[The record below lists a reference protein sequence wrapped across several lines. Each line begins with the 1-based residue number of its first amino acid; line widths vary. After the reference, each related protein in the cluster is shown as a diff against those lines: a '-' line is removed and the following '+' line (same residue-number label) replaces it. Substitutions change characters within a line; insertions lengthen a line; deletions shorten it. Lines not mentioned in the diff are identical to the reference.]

1 MLTVQVVTSMR
12 RLVALSVA
20 CVVVVLALGGAG
32 SAQARSVG
40 ALQVGTPTVDD
51 ASCVAAVL
59 LVRDGFPRRALALVE
74 TASQP
79 ATAPPCASV
88 VADAQAAA
96 QVASLKAQAAAEL
109 AEGEEW
115 DKVTE
120 AAAAA
125 LELDRDNAAAAEL
138 QVQAQKAIA
147 AGEADE
153 AGATEKA
160 KSSVEQLVDQW
171 KVLLKKQLTPL
182 GSLLLPLVGM
192 LLLLVILARLV
203 VLVVRE
209 WPEPES
215 PPTGSRE
222 RDLFRPLILVGGVVS
237 VAGASFVASVAL
249 SDTYSAPVSRPMV
262 GWAVVVAFL
271 ASAPVVAAA
280 LQMKAQ
286 REAPP
291 EAQREAQP
299 EAPPQA
305 PPEEPRKARAEDT
318 MPRQPKVAGVVAVG
332 VAAVG
337 LALLGALVRGLEGT
351 DVTREAELAWALGLA
366 GLLAVQGVWL
376 LAWWLA
382 TRIRLDVKASSEA
395 EIGTL
400 AALLSELG
408 AEKPKG
414 LEVPRGAD
422 VTALDGALAALPDNP
437 VLKVLKDILRSIS
450 GVTPWTATIEGDAK
464 ARVVTVVRN
473 GRTVGSAIIDPQR
486 MRLVPSTD
494 ASGDGGS
501 EAATTASSTT
511 SSETDAPDHTLK
523 MAAAFVLM
531 TMAEAHPVIRRGLA
545 GAVTWTSLG
554 YHYVAT
560 TFPPGDAEA
569 QRLLARALDE
579 DPENR
584 AARLAFRHAVDRES
598 VDCDS
603 LSRYATFLESF
614 VADLNEKSS
623 MFDIETL
630 KLRATYT
637 RAIIE
642 VNAIYAHENGKH
654 GADEGTCSF
663 NLAAHRGAARAALES
678 LDTLTRR
685 AVHDPL
691 RAFKSQFSDDVAGL
705 RLLVGL
711 DAGDPKPNSPTG
723 MYNLGCTY
731 ASRGD
736 VDWPLAAAAPAAQ
749 PSDRIPDDELARGW
763 LDLACQDPRK
773 KEWLTKDPQLEGFR
787 KRVTYRTGYLADP
800 RTDFFTLSTVKPLA
814 KPLRSAGFGDV
825 SLIAQANP
833 VALGSLLPADPT
845 VSAQL
850 VELAQLRLGLGQ
862 FTPVRSQPDPAV
874 VDPLELDPVV
884 AQMVEWL
891 NTRLDAV
898 SPPSANDPSALAW
911 VVDLVSQLGQ
921 DASPFP
927 PAPPTGA
934 ADEEPAT
941 PLDAWA
947 IEILDQLT
955 SRGLARRASL
965 VALAPGERT
974 ALAKKVVTALMKTHK
989 PTSGPNLAAG
999 EADFVTHL
1007 AAWMQRPS

>member
-1 MLTVQVVTSMR
+1 MLTVHVVTSMR

-125 LELDRDNAAAAEL
+125 LELDRDYAAAAEL

-569 QRLLARALDE
+569 QRLLARALD
-579 DPENR
+579 
-584 AARLAFRHAVDRES
+584 
-598 VDCDS
+598 
-603 LSRYATFLESF
+603 
-614 VADLNEKSS
+614 
-623 MFDIETL
+623 
-630 KLRATYT
+630 
-637 RAIIE
+637 
-642 VNAIYAHENGKH
+642 
-654 GADEGTCSF
+654 
-663 NLAAHRGAARAALES
+663 
-678 LDTLTRR
+678 
-685 AVHDPL
+685 
-691 RAFKSQFSDDVAGL
+691 
-705 RLLVGL
+705 
-711 DAGDPKPNSPTG
+711 
-723 MYNLGCTY
+723 
-731 ASRGD
+731 
-736 VDWPLAAAAPAAQ
+736 
-749 PSDRIPDDELARGW
+749 
-763 LDLACQDPRK
+763 
-773 KEWLTKDPQLEGFR
+773 
-787 KRVTYRTGYLADP
+787 
-800 RTDFFTLSTVKPLA
+800 
-814 KPLRSAGFGDV
+814 
-825 SLIAQANP
+825 
-833 VALGSLLPADPT
+833 
-845 VSAQL
+845 
-850 VELAQLRLGLGQ
+850 
-862 FTPVRSQPDPAV
+862 
-874 VDPLELDPVV
+874 
-884 AQMVEWL
+884 
-891 NTRLDAV
+891 
-898 SPPSANDPSALAW
+898 
-911 VVDLVSQLGQ
+911 
-921 DASPFP
+921 
-927 PAPPTGA
+927 
-934 ADEEPAT
+934 
-941 PLDAWA
+941 
-947 IEILDQLT
+947 
-955 SRGLARRASL
+955 
-965 VALAPGERT
+965 
-974 ALAKKVVTALMKTHK
+974 
-989 PTSGPNLAAG
+989 
-999 EADFVTHL
+999 
-1007 AAWMQRPS
+1007 